1 MFRGEEIPLVQQ
13 MIRGDK
19 TAFSIIFKTYYVD
32 LVMFAGTFVRDR
44 QAAEEIVQDVF
55 IRLWENREDLYIT
68 SSLRSFLLK
77 SVQNKCLDAI
87 RHLKIVGGYQER
99 LQNHPLLLENDTEN
113 YVLYSELE
121 DDLKKALEKLPEDI
135 SKIFLMNRFEGL
147 TYPEIASQLNLSV
160 RMVETRMGKALAM
173 LKHYLKDYL
182 ITVLLLFETLG

>member
-1 MFRGEEIPLVQQ
+1 MFRGEDNALVQR
-13 MIRGDK
+13 MLGGDE

-32 LVMFAGTFVRDR
+32 LVLFAGTFVRDKP
-44 QAAEEIVQDVF
+44 AAEEIVQDVF
-55 IRLWENREDLYIT
+55 IRLWENRESFIIT

-77 SVQNKCLDAI
+77 TVQNKCIDTI
-87 RHLKIVGGYQER
+87 RHLKIVDNYQSK

-135 SKIFLMNRFEGL
+135 SKIFLLSRFEGL

-160 RMVETRMGKALAM
+160 RMVEIRMGKALAL
-173 LKHYLKDYL
+173 LKNYLKDYL
-182 ITVLLLFETLG
+182 ITILLLFSIL

>member
-1 MFRGEEIPLVQQ
+1 MFRGEENSLVQQ
-13 MIRGDK
+13 MIRGDNW
-19 TAFSIIFKTYYVD
+19 AFSIIFKTYYVD

-55 IRLWENREDLYIT
+55 IRLWENRENFYIT

-87 RHLKIVGGYQER
+87 RHLKVVDGYQER

-182 ITVLLLFETLG
+182 ITVLLLFETLR